1 MNMSIVVS
9 GRLSQL
15 VFLVLYSFLVI
26 YGIYR
31 SVVQGKI
38 PKVRQ
43 PAAIK
48 ALEEAV
54 GRCVEMGKPLLFQTG
69 IGDVSTE
76 GVTHMAM
83 LSVLSYTSALVAQ
96 KNAKFICSTPSPT
109 LFPLAEA
116 IVREAYVAAG
126 KPDGFTS
133 DTVRYLSNDQMAYCS
148 AVMHL
153 MNQEQVAANVQIGF
167 FQAENLVTLE
177 AAKDLGAINIGGA
190 YRMLRIPDM
199 AIGCDFFLIGEEVF
213 AAGAFCSQEP
223 LQLGSLLGQD
233 MSKWVALALI
243 VVGTL
248 FTAFGS
254 DAIVKA
260 LRL

>member
-1 MNMSIVVS
+1 MSLVIT

-15 VFLVLYSFLVI
+15 IFLLIYGCLVLF
-26 YGIYR
+26 GIYH
-31 SVVQGKI
+31 SVKQGKI
-38 PKVRQ
+38 PKIRR

-54 GRCVEMGKPLLFQTG
+54 GRCVEMGRPMLFQTG

-83 LSVLSYTSALVAQ
+83 LSVLNYTAQLAAQ
-96 KNAKFICSTPSPT
+96 KNAEFIVSTPSPT

-116 IVREAYVAAG
+116 IVKEVYLASG
-126 KPDGFTS
+126 KADRYNA
-133 DTVRYLSNDQMAYCS
+133 DMVRYLSDNQMAYCS

-153 MNQEQVAANVQIGF
+153 MKDEDVAANIQIGF
-167 FQAENLVTLE
+167 FQAENLITLE
-177 AAKDLGAINIGGA
+177 AAKDTGAINIGGA

-199 AIGCDFFLIGEEVF
+199 AIGCDFFLVGEEVF
-213 AAGAFCSQEP
+213 AAGAFCSQDP

-233 MSKWVALALI
+233 MSKWIALALI
-243 VVGTL
+243 GLGAVFAALGN
-248 FTAFGS
+248 
-254 DAIVKA
+254 DALVRM
-260 LRL
+260 LRM

>member
-1 MNMSIVVS
+1 M
-9 GRLSQL
+9 SQL
-15 VFLVLYSFLVI
+15 VFLVAYCVLVG

-31 SVVQGKI
+31 SVVQGRI

-54 GRCVEMGKPLLFQTG
+54 GRCVEMGRPLLFQTG
-69 IGDVSTE
+69 IGDVNIE

-83 LSVLSYTSALVAQ
+83 LSVLNYTANMVAQ
-96 KNAKFICSTPSPT
+96 KNAKFICSSPSPT

-126 KPDGFTS
+126 RPEGFTS
-133 DTVRYLSNDQMAYCS
+133 DTVRYLSNNQMAYCS
-148 AVMHL
+148 AVMDL
-153 MNQEQVAANVQIGF
+153 MSREKVAANVQIGF
-167 FQAENLVTLE
+167 FQAENLITLE
-177 AAKDLGAINIGGA
+177 AAKDVGAINIGGA

-199 AIGCDFFLIGEEVF
+199 AIGCDYFLIGEEVF
-213 AAGAFCSQEP
+213 AAGAFCSQDP
-223 LQLGSLLGQD
+223 VQVGSLLGQD

-243 VVGTL
+243 VVGAL
-248 FTAFGS
+248 FTMFGS
-254 DAIVKA
+254 DAIVKI